1 MPLIAVRAATPYD
14 RPGRKA
20 RQDLGLRVQE
30 NCTQACSQLADR
42 ISRVI
47 AL

>member
-20 RQDLGLRVQE
+20 RQGPGCE
-30 NCTQACSQLADR
+30 CTKNSTKACSQSA
-42 ISRVI
+42 
-47 AL
+47 

>member
-20 RQDLGLRVQE
+20 RQGPGLRVQE
-30 NCTQACSQLADR
+30 KLYPGLLA
-42 ISRVI
+42 IS
-47 AL
+47 